1 MNENNKLENRLTS
14 LETTQKFILA
24 ELKNIKDNHL
34 VSIYKKVDTI
44 EKSLNG
50 RPSWFVSILLTGM
63 TSIIV
68 ALIMFS
74 VTK

>member
-24 ELKNIKDNHL
+24 ELKSIKDNHL

-44 EKSLNG
+44 ERSLNG